1 MSLSLGT
8 AVIVVLK
15 SMLSPGSLMAAW
27 QVSSWRDRNEI
38 VTLIT
43 KSLQDITEEEAQTQP
58 FKDAE
63 PPGWHDRLSV
73 TVELCTSRMSFKR
86 QISS

>member
-1 MSLSLGT
+1 
-8 AVIVVLK
+8 
-15 SMLSPGSLMAAW
+15 MAAW
-27 QVSSWRDRNEI
+27 QVSSWYERNEI
-38 VTLIT
+38 ATLIT

-63 PPGWHDRLSV
+63 PPGLHDRLSG
-73 TVELCTSRMSFKR
+73 TVELCTSRISFKR

>member
-1 MSLSLGT
+1 
-8 AVIVVLK
+8 
-15 SMLSPGSLMAAW
+15 MAAW

-63 PPGWHDRLSV
+63 PPGWHDRLSG

-86 QISS
+86 QISSYFGTCAKDHNWQEIPVVR